1 MRRRLWITAA
11 VFMTQAGCEAG
22 PTGTEEFASLSEL
35 RLQVAVSRDE
45 VTPGDALSVRVSAY
59 NPTRKAVQWP
69 EYECMP
75 LMYRVY
81 TPAGER
87 IGPTGDLKCALI
99 GTSEPIGPELAP
111 GDSLVALHRWSAIG
125 DYGAPGPAQLL
136 DPGAYAVVGGVEG
149 EPELLVESAP
159 DTVWVRVP

>member
-1 MRRRLWITAA
+1 QAAGHGGPALAQARRRPAPPPGASGGEVQRRHHAGAARSRRAEGGRLITLDPQHLTIALRRTRCDSRFKDIMHRRLWITAA

-69 EYECMP
+69 E
-75 LMYRVY
+75 
-81 TPAGER
+81 
-87 IGPTGDLKCALI
+87 
-99 GTSEPIGPELAP
+99 
-111 GDSLVALHRWSAIG
+111 
-125 DYGAPGPAQLL
+125 
-136 DPGAYAVVGGVEG
+136 
-149 EPELLVESAP
+149 
-159 DTVWVRVP
+159 